1 MKKKCTVNFLI
12 NDDET
17 ATKKFLTFPTSQK
30 NDIYWEILQR
40 RFVST
45 RKVYKIKKK
54 KNQFLFKAF
63 LFQAP
68 AAQDK
73 MDRI

>member
-45 RKVYKIKKK
+45 RKKSVENKEKKI
-54 KNQFLFKAF
+54 NFFLKLF
-63 LFQAP
+63 FQAP